1 MYKVKQL
8 PTHWSTPETC
18 ATWRHHARSVGPVGE
33 VHARIVLVAGV
44 RRAVQDGGRKHGHV
58 HAPAVVL
65 GLRGHVGEEGPWLY
79 ARQILWRQAVWVTRR
94 QEAFAG
100 NPRRRQVLGKH
111 GVEKEEERQ
120 GDKLLT
126 VGRKRLGCSGVISSI
141 AVV

>member
-1 MYKVKQL
+1 M
-8 PTHWSTPETC
+8 
-18 ATWRHHARSVGPVGE
+18 
-33 VHARIVLVAGV
+33 HARIALGAGA
-44 RRAVQDGGRKHGHV
+44 RRAVQDRGRKHGHV

-65 GLRGHVGEEGPWLY
+65 GLRGCVGKEGAWLY

-100 NPRRRQVLGKH
+100 NPRRRQVLVKSKGKR
-111 GVEKEEERQ
+111 GVEEEAEMQ

-126 VGRKRLGCSGVISSI
+126 EGRKRLGCSGVISRI